1 MFEATRAGLKALFSP
16 NTQTENDAKCHQT
29 VSMIGETD
37 VAILRTEL
45 VEKKYDVSAV
55 SDDGWSI
62 LNSVILF
69 YSDDPHIEEKI
80 KILIELGADPN
91 AGGHT
96 EWGPGPSLTIANAR
110 IMKLLLTM
118 GADPNIL
125 VKDHDHLGLGNHTYT
140 IIYEDLYRSYLI
152 ENWKLNQLK
161 QLKEGR
167 PSAHASPDEWLEY
180 LDRAAIEQKKLRPES
195 LKLLRQ
201 FGGKTMPEYVA
212 ALKAATV
219 KR

>member
-16 NTQTENDAKCHQT
+16 NTQTENDAKSHQT

-45 VEKKYDVSAV
+45 VEKKYDVNAV

-62 LNSVILF
+62 LNSVIFF

-91 AGGHT
+91 AGQT

-125 VKDHDHLGLGNHTYT
+125 VKDHDHFGLGDHTYT
-140 IIYEDLYRSYLI
+140 IIYEHLYGSYLSEI
-152 ENWKLNQLK
+152 WKRK
-161 QLKEGR
+161 PPEEGR